1 MAAKKAASKKA
12 PKKNISVQKA
22 QEQTPELTP
31 DEIYG
36 PGDDDVAGLL
46 AKEADAAKINLNDD
60 PGLATNIFNRIT
72 ETNAAALSGGKRDL
86 FPRQEIDLIIDGSEC
101 APNVFCDEDGVYYD
115 FKITLRSLS
124 SAEELDVFSTSD
136 VTEDQVGGAFQMA
149 KKSFYKMNG
158 TKMKSDQKDLLW
170 ELLGPKGRQLV
181 MRGFGEISQI
191 SPAAVGKLRS
201 VSLQDLELED

>member
-1 MAAKKAASKKA
+1 MAVKKKASKKA
-12 PKKNISVQKA
+12 PTKNTSAQ

-36 PGDDDVAGLL
+36 GSGTDDSGLL
-46 AKEADAAKINLNDD
+46 DKVADEAQVNLNDD
-60 PGLATNIFNRIT
+60 PGLATNIFNQIT
-72 ETNAAALSGGKRDL
+72 ETNAAALTGGKKDL
-86 FPRQEIDLIIDGSEC
+86 FPRQEIELIIDGSEC
-101 APNVFCDEDGVYYD
+101 APGVFCDEDGVYYD
-115 FKITLRSLS
+115 FKVTLRALS
-124 SAEELDVFSTSD
+124 SAEELDVFSVSD

-158 TKMKSDQKDLLW
+158 TRLKSDQKELLW
-170 ELLGPKGRQLV
+170 ELLGPKGRQLI